1 MTEKQKTELKA
12 IVLLLRFRTKQPTVK
27 SFTYASYKVI
37 AGVLNLTWHEV
48 QHICRK
54 ALQPTKVITPE
65 KRVRMLEKL
74 HIDYLINQRTLEQM
88 SGLTMKERAIRF
100 HRLFTDKRIAVTS
113 LRRLYHTHGIK
124 RKKVRQEKP
133 MAGTLRADF
142 RKNCQELL

>member
-1 MTEKQKTELKA
+1 MTEKRKTELRA
-12 IVLLLRFRTKQPTVK
+12 IVLLLRFRTNQPTVK

-54 ALQPTKVITPE
+54 ALQPAKILTPE
-65 KRVRMLEKL
+65 KRVRMLDQL
-74 HIDYLINQRTLEQM
+74 HIDYLLNQRTLEQW
-88 SGLTMKERAIRF
+88 SGLTMKERTIRF

-113 LRRLYHTHGIK
+113 LRRLYHNHGIK

-142 RKNCQELL
+142 KNNCQQLL